1 MAVSKLV
8 HGRSRAE
15 AMGRACAQTN
25 YPTRNLAILSVLF
38 DTGLRVG
45 ELCSLAVGDVD
56 MTGRRLRVRDGK
68 MGKDRLVP
76 FGRTTQQRL
85 RAYLGLEEREMGE
98 SLWLGERG
106 TRTGEGLTPS
116 GVQQMIR
123 DLGRLAEVK
132 GVRVSP
138 HTLRHTFAI
147 EFLRSSGDV
156 YSLQYILGHTDLDM
170 TKRYVAIAQADVD
183 MVMARCS
190 PMDSMNRRR

>member
-45 ELCSLAVGDVD
+45 ELCSLTVGDVD

-116 GVQQMIR
+116 GVKQMIR

-147 EFLRSSGDV
+147 EFLRSGGDV

-183 MVMARCS
+183 MVMARSS
-190 PMDSMNRRR
+190 PLDSMGRRR

>member
-45 ELCSLAVGDVD
+45 ELCSLTVGDVD

-85 RAYLGLEEREMGE
+85 RAYPGLEEREMGE

-116 GVQQMIR
+116 GVKQMIR

-147 EFLRSSGDV
+147 EFLRSGGDV

-183 MVMARCS
+183 MVMARSS
-190 PMDSMNRRR
+190 PLDSMGRRR